1 MLVKAV
7 QSPLPLTEL
16 GNGIQVWTIKVGG
29 ALFERQKKTVPSRT
43 SAKIGTR
50 FSKKRYKI
58 EPTAAG
64 AFGGREENDQTIEI
78 ELSDG
83 INLHEISMS
92 E

>member
-16 GNGIQVWTIKVGG
+16 GNEIQVWTIKVGG
-29 ALFERQKKTVPSRT
+29 ALFERQKTVPSRT